1 MFVMSEDEIKSYA
14 LEKHQT
20 RDIVDGHT
28 NGSLIPVWKDWED
41 IIKVHPKMVYVTT
54 INPGEIKGP
63 HLHIIRYSYFVCIRG
78 KVVFIIRDKSGK
90 YIEIE
95 SSFEKPNLVQI
106 PRNYASCHI
115 NLSNDVSMILS
126 LVEPAWRP
134 DNKDEHNVSFDDYN
148 WEKWNIQK

>member
-106 PRNYASCHI
+106 PRNYESCHI